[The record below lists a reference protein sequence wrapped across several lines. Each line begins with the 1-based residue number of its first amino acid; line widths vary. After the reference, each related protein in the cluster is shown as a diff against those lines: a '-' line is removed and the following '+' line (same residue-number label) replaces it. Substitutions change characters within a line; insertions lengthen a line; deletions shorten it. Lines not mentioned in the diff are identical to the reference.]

1 MSRIQFTGIVLSLVL
16 AVFDAGAQQANPG
29 PQPPDF
35 SKVDIK
41 VNDLGHRTYML
52 EGQGGNITV
61 AVADEGIFMV
71 DSQFAP
77 LHDKIKAAIAT
88 VTDKPV
94 RYLIDTHFH
103 LDHTGGS
110 AAFAAEGATV
120 VAQENVRKRLGSG
133 TQGMN
138 GNHMPPVAQSG
149 LPTKVYG
156 DELTLKL
163 KGRTA
168 ELRHL
173 PAAHTDGDT
182 YVYFADAN
190 VLATGDL
197 VSIGRYPNIDVV
209 NGGNLNGMIAAAN
222 ALLER
227 VNDKTRI
234 VPGHGP
240 LAGKSDLLA
249 YRDMLQ
255 SARTRM
261 EKLIREGTSED
272 DVLAAKPFADF
283 DAKFGA
289 NDQASQNF
297 IRAVYRSLK
306 SGAST
311 GSSSST

>member
-1 MSRIQFTGIVLSLVL
+1 MSRIQFTGIALALML
-16 AVFDAGAQQANPG
+16 AVFDVGAQPANPG
-29 PQPPDF
+29 PRPPDF

-41 VNDLGHRTYML
+41 VDDLGHRTYML
-52 EGQGGNITV
+52 EGPGGNITL
-61 AVADEGIFMV
+61 AVADEGIMMV
-71 DSQFAP
+71 DSEFAP

-103 LDHTGGS
+103 LDHTGGN
-110 AAFAAEGATV
+110 AAFVAEGATL
-120 VAQENVRKRLGSG
+120 VAQENVRERLAAG
-133 TQGMN
+133 TEGMN
-138 GNHMPPVAQSG
+138 GNRMAPVPPSG

-168 ELRHL
+168 ELRHF

-197 VSIGRYPNIDVV
+197 VSIGRYPYIDVV

-222 ALLER
+222 ALLKR
-227 VNDKTRI
+227 VNDQTRI

-240 LAGKSDLLA
+240 LAAKSDLLA

-255 SARTRM
+255 GARTRM
-261 EKLIREGTSED
+261 EKLIREGQSED

-283 DAKFGA
+283 DAKLGA
-289 NDQASQNF
+289 TDQASQNF

-306 SGAST
+306 SGAS
-311 GSSSST
+311 

>member
-1 MSRIQFTGIVLSLVL
+1 MSRIQFTGIALSLML
-16 AVFDAGAQQANPG
+16 AVFDVGAQQATPG
-29 PQPPDF
+29 PRPPDF

-41 VNDLGHRTYML
+41 VDDLGHRTYML

-61 AVADEGIFMV
+61 AVADDGIMMV
-71 DSQFAP
+71 DSEFAP

-88 VTDKPV
+88 LTDKPV

-103 LDHTGGS
+103 LDHTGGN

-120 VAQENVRKRLGSG
+120 VAQENVRKRLAAG
-133 TQGMN
+133 TEGTN
-138 GNHMPPVAQSG
+138 GNQMPPVAQSV
-149 LPTKVYG
+149 LPTQVYG

-163 KGRTA
+163 KGRKA

-197 VSIGRYPNIDVV
+197 VSIGRYPYIDVV
-209 NGGNLNGMIAAAN
+209 NGGNLNGMITAAN
-222 ALLER
+222 ALLQR
-227 VNDKTRI
+227 ANAQTRI

-240 LAGKSDLLA
+240 VAGKSDLLA

-261 EKLIREGTSED
+261 QKLIGEGKSED
-272 DVLAAKPFADF
+272 DVLGAKPFADF

-289 NDQASQNF
+289 TDQAGQNF

-306 SGAST
+306 SGAS
-311 GSSSST
+311 

>member
-1 MSRIQFTGIVLSLVL
+1 MSRTQFTGIALSLIL
-16 AVFDAGAQQANPG
+16 AAFDVGAQQATPG
-29 PQPPDF
+29 PRPPDF

-41 VNDLGHRTYML
+41 VDDLGHRTYML
-52 EGQGGNITV
+52 QGQGGNITV
-61 AVADEGIFMV
+61 AVAGDGIMMV
-71 DSQFAP
+71 DSEFAP

-88 VTDKPV
+88 LTDKPV

-103 LDHTGGS
+103 LDHTGGN

-120 VAQENVRKRLGSG
+120 VAQENVRKRLAAG
-133 TQGMN
+133 TEGTN
-138 GNHMPPVAQSG
+138 GTHMPPAAQSI
-149 LPTKVYG
+149 LPTQVYG

-197 VSIGRYPNIDVV
+197 VSMGRYPYIDVV

-222 ALLER
+222 ALLKR
-227 VNDKTRI
+227 VNGQTRI

-240 LAGKSDLLA
+240 VAGKSDLLA

-261 EKLIREGTSED
+261 EKLIGEGKSED

-289 NDQASQNF
+289 TDQASQNF
-297 IRAVYRSLK
+297 IRAVYGSLK
-306 SGAST
+306 SGAS
-311 GSSSST
+311 

>member
-1 MSRIQFTGIVLSLVL
+1 LML
-16 AVFDAGAQQANPG
+16 AVFHVGAQPANPG
-29 PQPPDF
+29 PPPHDF
-35 SKVDIK
+35 STVDIK
-41 VNDLGHRTYML
+41 VEDLGHRTYML

-61 AVADEGIFMV
+61 AVADEGIMMV
-71 DSQFAP
+71 DSEFAP

-88 VTDKPV
+88 ATDKPV

-103 LDHTGGS
+103 LDHTGGN

-120 VAQENVRKRLGSG
+120 VALENVRKRLGSG
-133 TQGMN
+133 TEGMN
-138 GNHMPPVAQSG
+138 GNHMPPVPQSA
-149 LPTKVYG
+149 LPTKVYR

-163 KGRTA
+163 KGRMA
-168 ELRHL
+168 ELRHF

-197 VSIGRYPNIDVV
+197 VSIGRYPYIDIV

-222 ALLER
+222 ALLKR
-227 VNDKTRI
+227 VNDQTRI

-240 LAGKSDLLA
+240 LTGKSGLLA

-255 SARTRM
+255 GARTRM
-261 EKLIREGTSED
+261 EKLVREGKSEA

-289 NDQASQNF
+289 TEQASQNF

-306 SGAST
+306 TGAS
-311 GSSSST
+311 

>member
-1 MSRIQFTGIVLSLVL
+1 MSCIQFTGIALSLTL
-16 AVFDAGAQQANPG
+16 AVFDVGAQQANPG
-29 PQPPDF
+29 PLSADF
-35 SKVDIK
+35 SKVAIK
-41 VNDLGHRTYML
+41 VDDLGHRTYML

-61 AVADEGIFMV
+61 AVADDGIIMV
-71 DSQFAP
+71 DAEFAP

-103 LDHTGGS
+103 LDHTGGN

-138 GNHMPPVAQSG
+138 GNHMPPVPQSD

-156 DELTLKL
+156 EELTLKL

-168 ELRHL
+168 ELRHF

-197 VSIGRYPNIDVV
+197 VSIGRYPYIDVI
-209 NGGNLNGMIAAAN
+209 NGGNLDGMIAAAN
-222 ALLER
+222 TLLKR
-227 VNDKTRI
+227 VNDQTRV

-240 LAGKSDLLA
+240 VAGKADLLA

-261 EKLIREGTSED
+261 ERLIGENKSED
-272 DVLAAKPFADF
+272 DALAAKPFADF

-289 NDQASQNF
+289 TDQASQNF

-306 SGAST
+306 G
-311 GSSSST
+311 GGVMR

>member
-1 MSRIQFTGIVLSLVL
+1 MSRITFAGIALSLML
-16 AVFDAGAQQANPG
+16 TVFDVGAQQANPG
-29 PQPPDF
+29 LRPPDF

-41 VNDLGHRTYML
+41 VDELGHRTYML

-61 AVADEGIFMV
+61 AVTDDGIIMV
-71 DSQFAP
+71 DSEFAP
-77 LHDKIKAAIAT
+77 LHDKIKAAMGT

-120 VAQENVRKRLGSG
+120 VAQENVRKRLAAG
-133 TQGMN
+133 TEGMN
-138 GNHMPPVAQSG
+138 GNRAPPVPQSD

-197 VSIGRYPNIDVV
+197 VSMGRYPYIDVV

-222 ALLER
+222 ALLKR
-227 VNDKTRI
+227 VNDQTRI

-240 LAGKSDLLA
+240 VAGKSDLLA

-261 EKLIREGTSED
+261 EKLIGEGKSEG

-289 NDQASQNF
+289 TDQASENF
-297 IRAVYRSLK
+297 IRAVYRSL
-306 SGAST
+306 T
-311 GSSSST
+311 

>member
-1 MSRIQFTGIVLSLVL
+1 MSRIQFTGIALSLLL
-16 AVFDAGAQQANPG
+16 AVFDVGAQPANPG
-29 PQPPDF
+29 PPHDF

-41 VNDLGHRTYML
+41 VDDLGHRTYML
-52 EGQGGNITV
+52 EGQGGNITL
-61 AVADEGIFMV
+61 AVADADIIMV
-71 DSQFAP
+71 DSEFAP
-77 LHDKIKAAIAT
+77 LHDKIKAAIST

-103 LDHTGGS
+103 LDHTGGN
-110 AAFAAEGATV
+110 AAFAADGATL
-120 VAQENVRKRLGSG
+120 VAQENARKRLGSG
-133 TQGMN
+133 TEGMN
-138 GNHMPPVAQSG
+138 GNRMPPASQLD

-163 KGRTA
+163 KGLTA

-182 YVYFADAN
+182 YVYFAEAN

-197 VSIGRYPNIDVV
+197 VSIGRYPYIDVV

-222 ALLER
+222 ALLKR
-227 VNDKTRI
+227 VDDQTRI

-255 SARTRM
+255 IARARM
-261 EKLIREGTSED
+261 ETLIREGKSED
-272 DVLAAKPFADF
+272 EVLAAKPFADF

-289 NDQASQNF
+289 TDQASQNF
-297 IRAVYRSLK
+297 NRAVYRSLK
-306 SGAST
+306 SGAS
-311 GSSSST
+311 

>member
-1 MSRIQFTGIVLSLVL
+1 MSRIQFTGFALSLML
-16 AVFDAGAQQANPG
+16 AVFDVCAQQANPG
-29 PQPPDF
+29 PRPPDF

-41 VNDLGHRTYML
+41 VDDLGHRTYML
-52 EGQGGNITV
+52 EGQGGNITL
-61 AVADEGIFMV
+61 AVADDGIIMV
-71 DSQFAP
+71 DSEFAP

-88 VTDKPV
+88 VTDQPV

-110 AAFAAEGATV
+110 AAFAAEGAAV
-120 VAQENVRKRLGSG
+120 VAQENVRKRLAAG
-133 TQGMN
+133 TEGMN
-138 GNHMPPVAQSG
+138 GNHMTPLPESD

-163 KGRTA
+163 KGRMA

-173 PAAHTDGDT
+173 SAAHTDGDT

-197 VSIGRYPNIDVV
+197 VSIGRYPYIDVV
-209 NGGNLNGMIAAAN
+209 NGGNLKGMIAAAN
-222 ALLER
+222 ALLKR
-227 VNDKTRI
+227 TTDQTRI

-240 LAGKSDLLA
+240 LAGKPDLLV

-255 SARTRM
+255 SAHTRM
-261 EKLIREGTSED
+261 EKLVREGKSED
-272 DVLAAKPFADF
+272 DVLAARPFADF

-289 NDQASQNF
+289 TEQASQNF

-306 SGAST
+306 TGAS
-311 GSSSST
+311 

>member
-1 MSRIQFTGIVLSLVL
+1 MSRIQFTGIALSLML
-16 AVFDAGAQQANPG
+16 AVFHVGAQPANPG
-29 PQPPDF
+29 PPPHDF
-35 SKVDIK
+35 STVDIK
-41 VNDLGHRTYML
+41 VEDLGHRTYML

-61 AVADEGIFMV
+61 AVADEGIMMV
-71 DSQFAP
+71 DSEFAP

-88 VTDKPV
+88 ATDKPV

-103 LDHTGGS
+103 LDHTGGN

-133 TQGMN
+133 TEGMN
-138 GNHMPPVAQSG
+138 GNHMPPVPQSA
-149 LPTKVYG
+149 LPTKVYR

-163 KGRTA
+163 KGRAA
-168 ELRHL
+168 ELRHF

-197 VSIGRYPNIDVV
+197 VSIGRYPYIDIV

-222 ALLER
+222 ALLKR
-227 VNDKTRI
+227 VNDQTRI

-240 LAGKSDLLA
+240 LTGKSGLLA

-255 SARTRM
+255 GARTRM
-261 EKLIREGTSED
+261 EKLVREGKSED

-289 NDQASQNF
+289 TDQASQNF

-306 SGAST
+306 SGAS
-311 GSSSST
+311 

>member
-1 MSRIQFTGIVLSLVL
+1 
-16 AVFDAGAQQANPG
+16 
-29 PQPPDF
+29 
-35 SKVDIK
+35 
-41 VNDLGHRTYML
+41 
-52 EGQGGNITV
+52 
-61 AVADEGIFMV
+61 
-71 DSQFAP
+71 
-77 LHDKIKAAIAT
+77 

-197 VSIGRYPNIDVV
+197 VSIGRYPYIDVV